1 MWEKAYPPTLL
12 MGMQIG
18 AASGQNRMDDSPKR
32 ELTYDALIPLLGAY
46 SDEGLIQKDTCTPP
60 MFIEALFTIAR
71 TQKEAKY
78 ALKDE

>member
-1 MWEKAYPPTLL
+1 MLL

-60 MFIEALFTIAR
+60 NVQRSLIYNSQDTETSEICTER
-71 TQKEAKY
+71 
-78 ALKDE
+78 